1 MRLSDLPQAIYRAI
15 AGWRLW
21 ITLALLASL
30 ILYEAATGIRE
41 GQGIVDAL
49 TRISYF
55 KMALL
60 AFVCG
65 VIAQAAIG
73 AVPFVIGVSM
83 TMIDFALRRRQQWR
97 EEGAQAERER
107 SGRSEELLQERWQ
120 ERWQERRRAIAAI
133 SADPE
138 LSDAAKLRAI
148 VVINDAEDDD

>member
-97 EEGAQAERER
+97 EEGVQAERER
-107 SGRSEELLQERWQ
+107 SEERW
-120 ERWQERRRAIAAI
+120 RERRRAIAAI

>member
-1 MRLSDLPQAIYRAI
+1 MMRVRELPGAIYRAI
-15 AGWRLW
+15 NNWRLW

-30 ILYEAATGIRE
+30 IVNEAVRGVLE
-41 GQGIVDAL
+41 GQTIVEAL
-49 TRISYF
+49 TRVSYF

-60 AFVCG
+60 VFVCG
-65 VIAQAAIG
+65 VIAQATIG
-73 AVPFVIGVSM
+73 AVPFVIGVAM

-107 SGRSEELLQERWQ
+107 SERTKELWQ
-120 ERWQERRRAIAAI
+120 ERWRERQRAIAAI

-148 VVINDAEDDD
+148 AVINAAEAD

>member
-55 KMALL
+55 KMGLL

-73 AVPFVIGVSM
+73 AVPFVIGVTM

-97 EEGAQAERER
+97 EEGAQEERER
-107 SGRSEELLQERWQ
+107 SEERW
-120 ERWQERRRAIAAI
+120 RERRRAIAAI

-148 VVINDAEDDD
+148 VVINDAEDED